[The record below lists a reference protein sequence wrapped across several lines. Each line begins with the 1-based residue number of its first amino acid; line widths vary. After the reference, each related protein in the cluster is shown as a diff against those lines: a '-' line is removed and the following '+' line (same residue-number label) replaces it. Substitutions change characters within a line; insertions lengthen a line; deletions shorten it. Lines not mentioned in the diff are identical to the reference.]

1 MNVNAIYA
9 VLASWK
15 KNLANLLSDFFS
27 AEFFWILP
35 SVLLAFSRFSKKF
48 ARFARARS
56 VRPIYIVE
64 PELKWSK
71 LLNRK
76 KTGAFFRVLHSRLSA
91 KFSIWFIFL
100 HFPIRFKSLPSI
112 TCEAIASKIK
122 IWGCNIFRSWGRP
135 CATLIFER
143 GNLRGTPLEVDDVS
157 GFQMPFP
164 LGQTSAAT
172 RCRTRKHIFFS
183 VHPYKPDPITW
194 PIQHKN
200 PTGCAVRTPPPPL
213 LVLARPLRSRGL
225 VACFYIGTPLGDGGQ
240 VMYPTLGVLSDV
252 WNRPINVSRKVR
264 IPVLHLDGP
273 CQPVGR
279 LLRWSC
285 MFSSLPGVTSL
296 YYTVET
302 KFLVVFE
309 MGGARSAPGGV
320 PN

>member
-35 SVLLAFSRFSKKF
+35 SVLLAFSRFSKNF
-48 ARFARARS
+48 A
-56 VRPIYIVE
+56 RPIYIVE

-76 KTGAFFRVLHSRLSA
+76 KTGAFLRLLHSRLSA

-112 TCEAIASKIK
+112 TCQAIVSKIK

-157 GFQMPFP
+157 GVQVPFP

-172 RCRTRKHIFFS
+172 RCRTRKHIFLS
-183 VHPYKPDPITW
+183 VHPDKPDPITW

-200 PTGCAVRTPPPPL
+200 PNRTAVRTPSPSPL
-213 LVLARPLRSRGL
+213 VRALPLRSRDLG
-225 VACFYIGTPLGDGGQ
+225 PL
-240 VMYPTLGVLSDV
+240 L
-252 WNRPINVSRKVR
+252 
-264 IPVLHLDGP
+264 
-273 CQPVGR
+273 
-279 LLRWSC
+279 
-285 MFSSLPGVTSL
+285 
-296 YYTVET
+296 
-302 KFLVVFE
+302 
-309 MGGARSAPGGV
+309 
-320 PN
+320 